1 MSRTRLTSTLTA
13 LSFAALLTGCGST
26 GIGDI
31 LGGGSGTG
39 TNTDGDYSS
48 SNVGDNVRGTVERVD
63 TRDRFIVVN
72 REDYSNNLRNG
83 NEDEIVLYY
92 DDRTVVQ
99 HQGRTYR
106 PQDIEPG
113 DRILADVGQSGGRLM
128 VEEIEVL
135 YDATSRTGSTG
146 STGSQGTGTYDND
159 DDNYDNDSYND
170 DARVSE
176 LRGTVRSIDTR
187 DRTLEIETSRNGS
200 SNFSTGGSNGGS
212 IGNSTRIVEV
222 YYDAQT
228 IVEFEGRRY
237 QPENLERGDL
247 VEIEI
252 RDNGDRLLA
261 EEILV
266 LGEGQ
271 SIGR

>member
-26 GIGDI
+26 GVGDI
-31 LGGGSGTG
+31 LGGGTSTDR
-39 TNTDGDYSS
+39 DGDYSS

-63 TRDRFIVVN
+63 TRDRFIVVD

-113 DRILADVGQSGGRLM
+113 DRILADVGQSGSRLM

-135 YDATSRTGSTG
+135 YDATGGTGSTG
-146 STGSQGTGTYDND
+146 TQGTYDND
-159 DDNYDNDSYND
+159 DYDNDTYDND
-170 DARVSE
+170 DEVRVTE

-187 DRTLEIETSRNGS
+187 DRTLELETSRYGS
-200 SNFSTGGSNGGS
+200 NNFSTGGSIGGTGS
-212 IGNSTRIVEV
+212 NSTRIVEV
-222 YYDAQT
+222 HYDAQT

-252 RDNGDRLLA
+252 RDNGSRLMA

-271 SIGR
+271 AIGR